1 MSNILQNCINNFQIF
16 SRIKTSFLVTCLKR
30 NRNEIEMENVT
41 FPSPFKVHPPNC
53 GPQLKQHF
61 DLDTAR
67 KTSAL
72 AYFNGPRLV
81 CGATFSFFPFF

>member
-1 MSNILQNCINNFQIF
+1 
-16 SRIKTSFLVTCLKR
+16 VTCLKR